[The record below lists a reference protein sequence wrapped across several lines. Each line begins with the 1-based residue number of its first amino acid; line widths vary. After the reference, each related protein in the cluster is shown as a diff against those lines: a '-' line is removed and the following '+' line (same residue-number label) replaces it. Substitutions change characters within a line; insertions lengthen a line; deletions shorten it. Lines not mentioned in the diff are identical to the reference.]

1 MYKWKTAIISLLFLS
16 IIGAAGA
23 QDIVSQRHRA
33 TRYHNKFENRK
44 TSSGERFSQ
53 KKYTAAHHNIKLG
66 TYVLVVD
73 TITNKW
79 VIVKV
84 NDRCP
89 RRNVIDL
96 AAIAAERI
104 GLTRRKGVS
113 RVFISTLG
121 EGAETL
127 WQQQESMSERCSD
140 SILDMIKTMSKI
152 SPPPIVAE
160 NKETPPSGGST
171 AKTTSTAKSTPKE
184 TENATQKKQTSAI
197 LYISNIDN
205 TDEAEDL
212 LEEMQPSVSQ
222 NAKIINDSAEITI
235 EISMKGDIEKFAAN
249 FITKY
254 PKYILRIKDEPQ
266 K

>member
-1 MYKWKTAIISLLFLS
+1 MYKWKTVIISLLFLS

-23 QDIVSQRHRA
+23 QEIVSQKHRA

-89 RRNVIDL
+89 RKNVIDL

-121 EGAETL
+121 EGAERL
-127 WQQQESMSERCSD
+127 WLQQESMSERCSD

-152 SPPPIVAE
+152 APPPIVAE
-160 NKETPPSGGST
+160 DKEPQPSVS
-171 AKTTSTAKSTPKE
+171 STPKTTTAQKNDRKE
-184 TENATQKKQTSAI
+184 PENTAQKKQSSAV

-212 LEEMQPSVSQ
+212 LDEMQPSISQ

-235 EISMKGDIEKFAAN
+235 EIPMKGDIEKFAAN